1 MFYLFLTP
9 RCGNKSHTRSIHQH
23 ESCWEMKV
31 ASLTCCITRN
41 SKQGKKWERTVVV
54 AKISYELNGRWWC
67 FCSTEWAKI
76 KTLLGKVGERT
87 LAMLMFVRFLCVHA
101 GNFLMLKAKQSWKRG
116 IGQSRVNC
124 VEFASEV
131 CNARWNLFR
140 MFNLFCKVKTKLF
153 DFKFYS
159 TSKN

>member
-1 MFYLFLTP
+1 MVINLTP
-9 RCGNKSHTRSIHQH
+9 EAYTNTNRVGRWKLLPSRA
-23 ESCWEMKV
+23 
-31 ASLTCCITRN
+31 ASPEIL
-41 SKQGKKWERTVVV
+41 SKEKKWERTVVV

-159 TSKN
+159 TSNN